1 MSIATNHEPSLAES
15 LVDLRRTI
23 AALADRVAVLEV
35 TLANPSPHTPR
46 NEAGAALCSH
56 ERNDEVTS
64 ELLAVITA
72 ALAAHLG
79 VRPRIRQIRL
89 TSSGAW
95 AQEGRAT
102 IQASHAITI
111 QRD

>member
-1 MSIATNHEPSLAES
+1 MATATNHEPSPAES

-23 AALADRVAVLEV
+23 AALTDRIAALEA
-35 TLANPSPHTPR
+35 TLASPPPSASP
-46 NEAGAALCSH
+46 NGAVAASGVQ
-56 ERNDEVTS
+56 DDIPFD
-64 ELLAVITA
+64 LLAVITA

-89 TSSGAW
+89 ASNGAW

-102 IQASHAITI
+102 IQASHALTI